1 MRGGARI
8 KPILAVDGLT
18 VRTKQQ
24 VTLIEGV
31 TFSIQPGQILGLVG
45 ESGCGKTVTSLAL
58 MRLLNPQ
65 TTDVTGDIRL
75 NGKSILS
82 LSERAVRSIRGGE
95 IAFIMQN
102 PMSAF
107 TPVYS
112 IGHQMIETIQT
123 HSRCSKREAKQQAM
137 TALEEVNL
145 TDAARLLKAY
155 PFELSGGMLQRIMIA
170 LAVALRPSVLIA
182 DEPTTAL
189 DVFNQKT
196 VLELLE
202 RMRATYGTAM
212 LLISHDLG
220 VIAELADDVLVMQQG
235 RIVEQ
240 ADVFELFDRPQHPYT
255 QSLLAQHIGREAFG

>member
-1 MRGGARI
+1 
-8 KPILAVDGLT
+8 
-18 VRTKQQ
+18 
-24 VTLIEGV
+24 
-31 TFSIQPGQILGLVG
+31 
-45 ESGCGKTVTSLAL
+45 
-58 MRLLNPQ
+58 
-65 TTDVTGDIRL
+65 
-75 NGKSILS
+75 
-82 LSERAVRSIRGGE
+82 
-95 IAFIMQN
+95 
-102 PMSAF
+102 
-107 TPVYS
+107 

-220 VIAELADDVLVMQQG
+220 VIAELADEVLVMQQG